1 MILKCKICYLRIFK
15 KAQFKGILE
24 FHGRDRKNSVASKS
38 KSKIEMKNLPE
49 NILFFTDGYFDFDVG
64 LWKSG
69 GRNIRNVCD

>member
-1 MILKCKICYLRIFK
+1 MLFMNIK

-24 FHGRDRKNSVASKS
+24 FHDRDRKNSVASKS

-49 NILFFTDGYFDFDVG
+49 NILFFTDGYFDFDDG